1 MEIHDWRHKFLQGN
15 NRDQFDHKRDDFD
28 PRIYIPNHWS
38 LLHMYDYSDHGFK
51 TTSDHF
57 SDNFELWSLNLKNLC
72 ARHATRVCVMLANK
86 SVMSV
91 TFGDV
96 RVSWSSRL
104 LDRLE
109 YDAMHARFPPNS
121 QYKSKQKQK
130 LERWL
135 VGLEFTR
142 ENNQHN
148 YGFGTNVWILE

>member
-96 RVSWSSRL
+96 KVPWSSRL

-109 YDAMHARFPPNS
+109 YSFSSPLYIFDVLMQH
-121 QYKSKQKQK
+121 SKCIHDLMYSLNLLMLQHYNAVFLVTKQ
-130 LERWL
+130 
-135 VGLEFTR
+135 
-142 ENNQHN
+142 
-148 YGFGTNVWILE
+148 

>member
-96 RVSWSSRL
+96 KVPWSSRL

-109 YDAMHARFPPNS
+109 YLTISFIEVSCVSPDLHHLKIGIQDTHFKGAN
-121 QYKSKQKQK
+121 QK
-130 LERWL
+130 LL
-135 VGLEFTR
+135 
-142 ENNQHN
+142 
-148 YGFGTNVWILE
+148 

>member
-28 PRIYIPNHWS
+28 PRIYKPNHWS

-96 RVSWSSRL
+96 KVPWSSRL

-109 YDAMHARFPPNS
+109 YFKRLLALS
-121 QYKSKQKQK
+121 EKTS
-130 LERWL
+130 L
-135 VGLEFTR
+135 VPMVINLYSL
-142 ENNQHN
+142 HN
-148 YGFGTNVWILE
+148 AYR